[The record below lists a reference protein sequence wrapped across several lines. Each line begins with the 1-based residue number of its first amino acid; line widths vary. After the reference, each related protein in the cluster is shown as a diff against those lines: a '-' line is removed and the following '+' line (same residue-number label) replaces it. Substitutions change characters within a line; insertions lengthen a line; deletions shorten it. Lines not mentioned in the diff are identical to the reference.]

1 MPRILFGL
9 GLFICDTA
17 TTLMTLLS
25 GWGVVAIIVASIVS
39 SISTLIVSS
48 SLGSLLW
55 PTYFWD
61 TEQAEQAA
69 LENQAK

>member
-17 TTLMTLLS
+17 TTLMTLLN

-61 TEQAEQAA
+61 TEQNE
-69 LENQAK
+69 LENQSR